1 LTTNDWPI
9 ALLLIVHIR
18 VIILSF
24 IISVSALAQEL
35 HLSAQTDSSSYKI
48 GEWVNVAVSA
58 NVPQGVTSVSPSAK
72 DSIGPFEILRTDE
85 VDRGKGAREWM
96 FRLITFDSGS
106 VFIPAIPFSYRVAG
120 DSTPRVAST
129 NPIFVQIHGVTI
141 DPRGDIKDIKPPL
154 EAPWKFEDFLPY
166 LIAFLILAAACSAYW
181 YYRKKKHQ
189 RQEAFVPAKPSI
201 PPAQAAL
208 KALHLLEDKKLWQR
222 GKVKEY
228 YSEVTEII
236 RRFLEDQYRILAMES
251 TSDEIMQQLKS
262 LPDAQALLKQF
273 RSLFTTADLVKFAK
287 YHPTPTENEDELR
300 WAYEIVRTM
309 MQRIQQETEQEAEVT
324 ADVR

>member
-1 LTTNDWPI
+1 MSLR
-9 ALLLIVHIR
+9 L
-18 VIILSF
+18 IILSF
-24 IISVSALAQEL
+24 IISGSALAQEL

-48 GEWVNVAVSA
+48 GEWVNVKVNA
-58 NVPQGVTSVSPSAK
+58 NLPQGVISLSPSVK
-72 DSIGPFEILRTDE
+72 DSIGPFEVLKIDE
-85 VDRGKGAREWM
+85 VDRGKGEHEWR

-106 VFIPAIPFSYRVAG
+106 VFIPAIPFSYHVAG
-120 DSTPRVAST
+120 NSMPRTAST

-166 LIAFLILAAACSAYW
+166 LIAFLILAAASSAYW
-181 YYRKKKHQ
+181 YYRKKKRQ
-189 RQEAFVPAKPSI
+189 REEMFVPLRPSI
-201 PPAQAAL
+201 PPPQVAL
-208 KALHLLEDKKLWQR
+208 RALHLLEDKRLWQR
-222 GKVKEY
+222 GKIKEY

-236 RRFLEDQYRILAMES
+236 RRFLEDQYHILALES

-262 LPDAQALLKQF
+262 LPHAETLLKQF
-273 RSLFTTADLVKFAK
+273 QSLFTTADLVKFAK
-287 YHPTPTENEDELR
+287 YRPTPTENEDELR

-309 MQRIQQETEQEAEVT
+309 MQRIQQEREREAEVT